1 MKRVLII
8 TYYWPPNGGAPVQ
21 RWLKFAKLL
30 PRHGWHPVVY
40 TPSNPDIVVE
50 DRGLLREVPPEV
62 ELVQRPIR
70 EPYSLYRTLT
80 GRRGH
85 KVHAGFLDEEGRK
98 GMLDGLAV
106 FIRGNLFIPDA
117 RVAWVAPS
125 IRHLR
130 QYLAQH
136 PVDAIV
142 STGPPHSMHLI
153 ALGLHRSLG
162 IPWVADFR
170 DPWTNIDFYHQLQLT
185 RHADARH
192 RRMERDVLT
201 TADLT
206 LAVGWTLAEE
216 LRALGARRVEVVT
229 NGFDRE
235 DVPVP
240 AEPLDEALSLVH
252 VGSMNA
258 ARDVPEV
265 WKALAS
271 LCRADTDMGSRLVI
285 RFVGAVDR
293 KVLDSIEDAGLSD
306 KVERLGPVDH
316 AQAMREMQR
325 ARVLLLSLNDA
336 PNARGI
342 LTSKLFEYLAVGR
355 PILAVGPDDG
365 DAARVLKG
373 TSHLLVPRGHHPHE
387 GDLRKMFHHTAP
399 VHGTVDAFERGA
411 LTDRLATLLEGLVPM
426 RSGAGPGAEPQ
437 P

>member
-1 MKRVLII
+1 MKRVLVIS
-8 TYYWPPNGGAPVQ
+8 YYWPPNGGAPVQ
-21 RWLKFAKLL
+21 RWLKFAKHL
-30 PRHGWHPVVY
+30 PRHGWQPVVY

-50 DRGLLREVPPEV
+50 DEGLMREVPPEV
-62 ELVQRPIR
+62 EVVRQPIR

-80 GRRGH
+80 GRRGR

-98 GMLDGLAV
+98 GMLDDLAV

-125 IRHLR
+125 IRYLR

-162 IPWVADFR
+162 IPWLADFR
-170 DPWTNIDFYHQLQLT
+170 DPWTNIDFYHKLRLT
-185 RHADARH
+185 RRADARH
-192 RRMERDVLT
+192 RRLEREVLSG
-201 TADLT
+201 ADLT

-229 NGFDRE
+229 NGYDR
-235 DVPVP
+235 DDIPDP
-240 AEPLDEALSLVH
+240 AVPLDEALSLVH

-265 WKALAS
+265 WQALAAM
-271 LCRADTDMGSRLVI
+271 CRTDVDLASRLVI

-293 KVLDSIEDAGLSD
+293 RVLDSIAEAGLSE
-306 KVERLGPVDH
+306 KVERLGAVDH

-355 PILAVGPDDG
+355 PILAVGPTDG
-365 DAARVLKG
+365 DAARVLRD
-373 TSHLLVPRGHHPHE
+373 TSHLLVQRGMQPDA
-387 GDLRKMFHHTAP
+387 GRLRDMLDRSTP
-399 VHGTVDAFERGA
+399 VHGEVEAYERAA
-411 LTDRLATLLEGLVPM
+411 LTRRLADLLDGLSPLQAAAKPH
-426 RSGAGPGAEPQ
+426 GAAYP
-437 P
+437 